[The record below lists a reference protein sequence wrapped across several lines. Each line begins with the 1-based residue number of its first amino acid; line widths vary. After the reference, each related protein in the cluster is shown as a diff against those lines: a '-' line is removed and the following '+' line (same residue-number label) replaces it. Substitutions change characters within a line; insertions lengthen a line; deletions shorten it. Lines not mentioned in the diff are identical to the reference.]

1 MSFFSY
7 RSEEGQTQEEKAPLL
22 LAYEQAYLP
31 KPSKTPGQ
39 TTGEEQPSASYA
51 QEVGRRWKVPE
62 WRDVVLTAALIW
74 LAATGL
80 LLVIAMVKVDM
91 YQVQ

>member
-1 MSFFSY
+1 L
-7 RSEEGQTQEEKAPLL
+7 EEGQKQELKAPLL

-31 KPSKTPGQ
+31 KPSNTPGHSP
-39 TTGEEQPSASYA
+39 GEEQPLTGHA
-51 QEVGRRWKVPE
+51 QEAGRRWKVPE
-62 WRDVVLTAALIW
+62 WRDVLLTAALIW

-80 LLVIAMVKVDM
+80 VLVIAMVKVDM